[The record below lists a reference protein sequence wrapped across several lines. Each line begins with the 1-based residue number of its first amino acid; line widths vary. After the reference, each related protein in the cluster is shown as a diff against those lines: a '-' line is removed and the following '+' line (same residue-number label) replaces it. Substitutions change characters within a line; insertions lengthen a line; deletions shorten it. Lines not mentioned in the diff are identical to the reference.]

1 MCFLLHRFHS
11 HCTSII
17 VFGPGRRLFSE
28 KSPTALQVLL
38 CTGQQTHTDGIYQCL
53 TFTLEIMREREQIF
67 ESKSVSYSSQLDT
80 SANQIKGLS
89 FKVRIKSNC
98 MLVLFRLPP
107 SGHSRCYVSY
117 S

>member
-1 MCFLLHRFHS
+1 MCFLL

-28 KSPTALQVLL
+28 KNPAALQVLL

-98 MLVLFRLPP
+98 MLALFRLPP
-107 SGHSRCYVSY
+107 SGHSPCYVSY